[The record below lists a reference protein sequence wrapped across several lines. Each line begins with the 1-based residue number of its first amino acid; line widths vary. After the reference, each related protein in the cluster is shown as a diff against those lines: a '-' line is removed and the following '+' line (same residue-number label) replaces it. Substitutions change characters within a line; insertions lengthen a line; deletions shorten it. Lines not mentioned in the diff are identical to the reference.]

1 MGQRYL
7 IDTSA
12 VIKYLNDDFPPE
24 GTLYIDKTLID
35 EQIIS
40 FISEIE
46 LQSWNP
52 TNLKDMIVYL
62 DFVKEAVII
71 SIDPE
76 IIKQTIEIR
85 KKQKLKIPDAIIA
98 ATAIV
103 HNCILIADNDKDFK
117 RVPKLKYVNPFNL

>member
-35 EQIIS
+35 EQVIS

>member
-1 MGQRYL
+1 MGKRYL

-24 GTLYIDKTLID
+24 GTAYIDKALED
-35 EQIIS
+35 EQVIS

-52 TNLKDMIVYL
+52 TNPKDLIVYL

-76 IIKQTIEIR
+76 IIKETIEIR

-103 HNCILIADNDKDFK
+103 NNRSEER
-117 RVPKLKYVNPFNL
+117 RVGKECRSRWSP

>member
-1 MGQRYL
+1 MGKRYL

-24 GTLYIDKTLID
+24 GTAYIDKALED
-35 EQIIS
+35 EQVIS

-52 TNLKDMIVYL
+52 TNPKDLIVYL

-76 IIKQTIEIR
+76 IIKETIEIR

-103 HNCILIADNDKDFK
+103 NNCTLIADNDKDFK
-117 RVPKLKYVNPFNL
+117 RVPKLIYVNPFNV